1 MARKR
6 KPNPISANRN
16 LSHSEIA
23 DIIGISE
30 TAMRGYAT
38 RGCPRNPDGGYD
50 SSVVIEWMED
60 QARSGNGA
68 ETGVLET
75 LQARRIERNIEL
87 TDIVIAT
94 KRGETI
100 SLADHDAVLGAQASE
115 MRAFLTGSLPA
126 NAEHF
131 VGKPVEEVR
140 VLLLELARQ
149 AVEVW
154 IAAPV
159 KVVQSDAR
167 G

>member
-6 KPNPISANRN
+6 KPNPVSANRN
-16 LSHSEIA
+16 LSNTEIA
-23 DIIGISE
+23 DVIGISE

-38 RGCPRNPDGGYD
+38 RGCPRNPDGSYD
-50 SSVVIEWMED
+50 SSAVIEWMED
-60 QARSGNGA
+60 QARNGNGA
-68 ETGVLET
+68 ETGVLEA
-75 LQARRIERNIEL
+75 LQAKRMERQIEL
-87 TDIVIAT
+87 NDIVIAT

-100 SLADHDAVLGAQASE
+100 SMADHDAVLGSRSSE
-115 MRAFLTGSLPA
+115 LRAFLTGSFPA

-131 VGKPVEEVR
+131 VGQPVERIR

-159 KVVQSDAR
+159 KAKNI
-167 G
+167 